1 VPSGPEVVAKGSR
14 SQDLRRYAAV
24 GHLRSVEPMAL
35 PNLGRRDAG
44 EFERAPGDPL
54 LRCSHLSR
62 SFGDRSAV
70 DDVSLRS
77 PAARRTGLLGP
88 NGAGKTT
95 TIRMVCGLLRKDAGE
110 VTLAGARIDE
120 TTQCTSSRDVSP
132 IRAGHG
138 VVWSGAVR
146 ARRGS
151 SRPITGT
158 MRSSGKKASQQITVG
173 RKWMPRL
180 R

>member
-1 VPSGPEVVAKGSR
+1 
-14 SQDLRRYAAV
+14 L
-24 GHLRSVEPMAL
+24 
-35 PNLGRRDAG
+35 
-44 EFERAPGDPL
+44 
-54 LRCSHLSR
+54 
-62 SFGDRSAV
+62 AV
-70 DDVSLRS
+70 DDVSFQI
-77 PAARRTGLLGP
+77 ARGETYGLLGP

-95 TIRMVCGLLRKDAGE
+95 TIRMVCGLLRKDTGE

-120 TTQCTSSRDVSP
+120 TTQCTSSREVSHIRVDHDVVS
-132 IRAGHG
+132 
-138 VVWSGAVR
+138 SGAVCV
-146 ARRGS
+146 RRGN